1 MRASLWDK
9 LSITKQQSDLILY
22 FAPKLTMLPLPIQRF
37 DDPFFHFGKA
47 IIQTTRD
54 IVSGYMFD
62 LASYLAMGGTG
73 VVALERT
80 IDYIGTEIPTIL
92 HGAFDSVDY
101 LGSTDELAL
110 GMDALTIQHLEDIP
124 LFHSKMAFS
133 GIARTEQ
140 DIQIVEGGFWNTQ
153 DQVMVIVNHD
163 VSIKLRVVGNEVVY
177 ANRLDNFA
185 DVIRTTLEG
194 LK

>member
-1 MRASLWDK
+1 MLF
-9 LSITKQQSDLILY
+9 

-47 IIQTTRD
+47 IVQSTRD
-54 IVSGYMFD
+54 IVCGYMFD

-80 IDYIGTEIPTIL
+80 IDYIGTDIPTIL
-92 HGAFDSVDY
+92 HGTFDNVDY
-101 LGSTDELAL
+101 LGSADELAL
-110 GMDALTIQHLEDIP
+110 GIDALTIQRVEDIP
-124 LFHSKMAFS
+124 LFHNKLSFS
-133 GIARTEQ
+133 GIAKTEQ
-140 DIQIVEGGFWNTQ
+140 DLQIVEGGFWNTQ
-153 DQVMVIVNHD
+153 TQVMVIVNHNE
-163 VSIKLRVVGNEVVY
+163 SMKLRVVGDEVIY

-185 DVIRTTLEG
+185 EAIRTTLEG